1 MKSLGKKPKY
11 AQIRNSKKK
20 EVREKKKLRKKEV
33 SENQRF
39 IKDEC
44 KKEDFL
50 KEKVTVARS
59 ITKIKGP
66 SDRMIIV
73 GKPTY
78 KKLIRDGYVHNNDN
92 TRLVRMPRKRLYKKK
107 WDEKRWERW
116 YKKRDYK
123 TAENNTL
130 KKVLNPETGRLII
143 VGGPKFNQL
152 CRKYKYDEEKNIFLV
167 PEEKPLSDGEYWEI
181 NETSSTTAEKAKQL
195 VIEARN
201 TYGKEKESRYL
212 KMTFYNHIDSLK
224 KVQDCFDREFQRENN
239 AFKINI
245 AFGYVREKDGQVSLF
260 KPGRNFFFDNPIV
273 IKNKQD
279 LENLKKAIDEQAIVT
294 HLANLFKESNTRLL
308 GVFAMAVKI
317 TRLDFLIGSKI
328 VLPDYIKNA
337 HFILGLEG
345 VENNTCFWACMAL
358 AKGARRDRY
367 KSKTKEL
374 FTRFYEGRKKPKDY
388 LGFDYVN
395 ELDRYEE
402 FDKDFA
408 INIVAYYDDESIQYI
423 RKSTH
428 GDRPQIYLNLY
439 LNHFSYITDLAK
451 LAKKYVCERCG
462 GSFRNNYD
470 VQRHMETCSL
480 TQIDTFNKFPT
491 LWKKPRNEIVELSDY
506 FDVELDSWTYDYLI
520 TFDFESILRKKVEES
535 WSPSKTMYVSEHVP
549 VSVAL
554 ASNVQGLEEKFIL
567 SEDPKR
573 LCKEMFEYID
583 EVSLK
588 AKELMIKKMTP
599 LIEKINNYVFAG
611 DEKENDYKKDKY
623 LNRVIS
629 YCSVIPGVGFNSS
642 FYDINLTMNEG
653 FVHEVS
659 APR

>member
-1 MKSLGKKPKY
+1 MENCQMKSLGKKPKY

-33 SENQRF
+33 SENKRF

-50 KEKVTVARS
+50 KEKVTIARS

-92 TRLVRMPRKRLYKKK
+92 THLVRMPRKRLYKKK

-152 CRKYKYDEEKNIFLV
+152 CRKREYDEEKNIFLV

-181 NETSSTTAEKAKQL
+181 NETSSTTEEKANQL

-201 TYGKEKESRYL
+201 TYGNEKESRYL

-224 KVQDCFDREFQRENN
+224 KVHDCFDREFQRENN

-245 AFGYVREKDGQVSLF
+245 AFGYVNEKDGQVSLF
-260 KPGRNFFFDNPIV
+260 KPSRNFFFDKPIV

-279 LENLKKAIDEQAIVT
+279 LENLKKAVDEQAIVT
-294 HLANLFKESNTRLL
+294 HLSNLFKESNTRLL
-308 GVFAMAVKI
+308 GVYAMAVKI
-317 TRLDFLIGSKI
+317 TRLDFPIGSNI
-328 VLPDYIKNA
+328 VLPEYIESSM
-337 HFILGLEG
+337 FIVSLEN
-345 VENNTCFWACMAL
+345 VENNTCFWSCMAL

-367 KSKTKEL
+367 KTKTKEL
-374 FTRFYEGRKKPKDY
+374 FTKFYEERMKPKEY

-395 ELDRYEE
+395 ELDCYEE

-423 RKSTH
+423 RKSIH
-428 GDRPQIYLNLY
+428 GDRP
-439 LNHFSYITDLAK
+439 
-451 LAKKYVCERCG
+451 
-462 GSFRNNYD
+462 
-470 VQRHMETCSL
+470 
-480 TQIDTFNKFPT
+480 
-491 LWKKPRNEIVELSDY
+491 
-506 FDVELDSWTYDYLI
+506 
-520 TFDFESILRKKVEES
+520 
-535 WSPSKTMYVSEHVP
+535 
-549 VSVAL
+549 
-554 ASNVQGLEEKFIL
+554 
-567 SEDPKR
+567 
-573 LCKEMFEYID
+573 
-583 EVSLK
+583 
-588 AKELMIKKMTP
+588 
-599 LIEKINNYVFAG
+599 
-611 DEKENDYKKDKY
+611 
-623 LNRVIS
+623 
-629 YCSVIPGVGFNSS
+629 
-642 FYDINLTMNEG
+642 
-653 FVHEVS
+653 
-659 APR
+659 